1 MASKTKD
8 RILQA
13 TRLLFND
20 EGVSNVAMVDIAAT
34 LDISPGNLYYHYRGK
49 EQLIPV
55 LFEQFASELSALLTA
70 DVASLTSLEDRWA
83 YQFLIL
89 DTLYRYRCLHGL
101 DAIRFDRSLAKRY
114 RRLQASLVKVLQALI
129 NQLQMDSVT
138 SDKLA
143 LDDIARMGA
152 GDNPMLAE
160 NIALFM
166 FCWPNDAE
174 LNLNDDAE
182 RKYLHEGVYR
192 VFYQLAVCLGNCQ
205 SFLADCEKV
214 MLGTATVKP

>member
-55 LFEQFASELSALLTA
+55 LFEQFAAELSALLAA
-70 DVASLTSLEDRWA
+70 DVEGLTSLEDRWA
-83 YQFLIL
+83 YQYLIL
-89 DTLYRYRCLHGL
+89 DTLYNHRCLHAL
-101 DAIRFDRSLAKRY
+101 DAIRFDKSLAKRY
-114 RRLQASLVKVLQALI
+114 RRLQSSLVKVLQALI
-129 NQLQMDSVT
+129 NQLQMDSVA
-138 SDKLA
+138 SEA
-143 LDDIARMGA
+143 LGIDEVALMGA
-152 GDNPMLAE
+152 GDNQMLAE

-166 FCWPNDAE
+166 FYWSNDAE
-174 LNLNDDAE
+174 LNLTDDAE
-182 RKYLHEGVYR
+182 RHYLHEGVYR
-192 VFYQLAVCLGNCQ
+192 VFYQLAFCLGNRQ
-205 SFLADCEKV
+205 SFLASCEKV
-214 MLGTATVKP
+214 MQGASKVKP